1 MKQYINNLKIVEKS
15 GKKIGLFR
23 TICSIFGGLLLAY
36 LGMTLLVFIIPG
48 SAGESIVVP
57 LLLNTFAWASVA
69 LWISLSKS
77 KYIALLR
84 CTIPSL
90 IFSIILIILYNI

>member
-48 SAGESIVVP
+48 SAGESIIVP

-77 KYIALLR
+77 K
-84 CTIPSL
+84 
-90 IFSIILIILYNI
+90 

>member
-84 CTIPSL
+84 STIPSL